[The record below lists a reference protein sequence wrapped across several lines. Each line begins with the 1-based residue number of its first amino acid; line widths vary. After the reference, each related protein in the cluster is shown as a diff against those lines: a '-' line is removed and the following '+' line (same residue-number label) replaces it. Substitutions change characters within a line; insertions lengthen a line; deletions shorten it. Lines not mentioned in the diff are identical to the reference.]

1 MHPHVRRLMATAGL
15 AALLAVGA
23 LQPAMAQSDPAAA
36 GSTPSPAVDVSGTY
50 DGGSFAGTFGIR
62 QFSTQDEQLVA
73 VGTLTGTLTDA
84 QSNEAR
90 AVSDVSL
97 ILPVAVIQG
106 TCQTLHIQFTPQTAN
121 LLGLTVQ
128 LGPTVFDRS
137 SSQEAGDLR
146 GYVLC
151 ALATMLET
159 GTTAEGQAQLLNL
172 GLRYLV

>member
-1 MHPHVRRLMATAGL
+1 MAGL
-15 AALLAVGA
+15 AASLGA
-23 LQPAMAQSDPAAA
+23 AMLQPAMAQSDPGEI
-36 GSTPSPAVDVSGTY
+36 GSPPGPAVEVSGTY
-50 DGGSFAGTFGIR
+50 ADGTFAGSFGIR

-73 VGTLTGTLTDA
+73 VGTLNGTLTNT
-84 QSNEAR
+84 QSKETQ
-90 AVSDVSL
+90 AVSGATVV
-97 ILPVAVIQG
+97 LPVAAIRG
-106 TCQTLHIQFTPQTAN
+106 TCQTLHVEFAPQTAG

-128 LGPTVFDRS
+128 LGPVVFERS